1 MALRNWF
8 KRHPRAALLVL
19 YAIVPLIFVQI
30 LWDSLCA
37 LGEGACES
45 WADNWREF
53 RATRDDVQEKVKKIR
68 HA

>member
-1 MALRNWF
+1 MALRKWF
-8 KRHPRAALLVL
+8 KRHPCFALFVL
-19 YAIVPLIFVQI
+19 YAIVPLIFVQV